1 MKSAEIKVRT
11 HHGMCLAIFAGNG
24 YKWQKRSFLRGS
36 ARISAEAANGWR
48 FAKERS
54 IGTCRFRTIWRGDSV
69 KKDIVTASPATL
81 REKGLGGS
89 PALNLYKNIKKH
101 QKEGFPR
108 SLSAVAAVWTA
119 MQPGILHKP
128 QRCRRRL
135 KAFAS
140 A

>member
-24 YKWQKRSFLRGS
+24 YKWQKRSFLRES

-48 FAKERS
+48 FTKERS
-54 IGTCRFRTIWRGDSV
+54 IATCRFRTIWRGDSV

-89 PALNLYKNIKKH
+89 PALNLYKYKKAP
-101 QKEGFPR
+101 KRGISSFLECR
-108 SLSAVAAVWTA
+108 CCRMDSYAVWD
-119 MQPGILHKP
+119 PP
-128 QRCRRRL
+128 QT
-135 KAFAS
+135 S
-140 A
+140 ALS

>member
-11 HHGMCLAIFAGNG
+11 HHGMCLVIFAGNG

-89 PALNLYKNIKKH
+89 PALNLYKYKKAPKRGISSFLECRCCRMDSYAAWDPP
-101 QKEGFPR
+101 QT
-108 SLSAVAAVWTA
+108 SALS
-119 MQPGILHKP
+119 
-128 QRCRRRL
+128 
-135 KAFAS
+135 
-140 A
+140 

>member
-89 PALNLYKNIKKH
+89 PARTYINIKKH

-108 SLSAVAAVWTA
+108 SLSAVAAVWDSYA
-119 MQPGILHKP
+119 AWDPP
-128 QRCRRRL
+128 QT
-135 KAFAS
+135 S
-140 A
+140 ALS

>member
-89 PALNLYKNIKKH
+89 PALNLYKYKKAP
-101 QKEGFPR
+101 KRGISSFLECR
-108 SLSAVAAVWTA
+108 CCRMDSYAA
-119 MQPGILHKP
+119 
-128 QRCRRRL
+128 
-135 KAFAS
+135 
-140 A
+140 

>member
-11 HHGMCLAIFAGNG
+11 YHGMCLAIFAGNG

-89 PALNLYKNIKKH
+89 PALNLYKYKKAP
-101 QKEGFPR
+101 KRGISSFLECR
-108 SLSAVAAVWTA
+108 CCRMDSYAA
-119 MQPGILHKP
+119 
-128 QRCRRRL
+128 
-135 KAFAS
+135 
-140 A
+140 